1 MANKALFAGVIFDE
15 NGRMVV
21 TKFVGSDAQ
30 YVVDDQGFLRH
41 IDAEVVDRQVLKI
54 FMENIQQHKGLAVD
68 QALNYLGKDDIFTKA
83 ALDSSIDNVN
93 IDEILQAGF
102 PQQAKD
108 MMSMMG
114 FKIVI
119 NYRGDVINVEQP
131 GVAYDDE

>member
-1 MANKALFAGVIFDE
+1 MANKALFSGVIFDE
-15 NGRMVV
+15 NGRLVN

-41 IDAEVVDRQVLKI
+41 IDAEIVDRQVLKLFI
-54 FMENIQQHKGLAVD
+54 ENIQQHKGLAIE
-68 QALNYLGKDDIFTKA
+68 QALNFLGKDDIFTKA

-93 IDEILQAGF
+93 IDEILTAGF

-114 FKIVI
+114 FKIMI
-119 NYRGDVINVEQP
+119 NHHGDVVNVDQP
-131 GVAYDDE
+131 GIAMDED

>member
-1 MANKALFAGVIFDE
+1 MANKALFVGVVFDE
-15 NGRMVV
+15 NGRVV
-21 TKFVGSDAQ
+21 ETKFVGNEAQ

-41 IDAEVVDRQVLKI
+41 IDSEVVDRQVLKI
-54 FMENIQQHKGLAVD
+54 FIENIQQNKGLAID

-83 ALDSSIDNVN
+83 ALDSSIDNVDIN
-93 IDEILQAGF
+93 EILRAGF

-119 NYRGDVINVEQP
+119 NHHGDVVDVDQP